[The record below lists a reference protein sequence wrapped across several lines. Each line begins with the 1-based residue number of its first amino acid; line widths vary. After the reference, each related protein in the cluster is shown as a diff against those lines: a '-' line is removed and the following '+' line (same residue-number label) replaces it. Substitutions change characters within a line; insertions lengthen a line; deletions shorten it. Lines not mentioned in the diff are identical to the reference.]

1 MLFSQKNLGASTCS
15 KTLLNVIKW
24 YFFRSFGEIFKKLA
38 LMAFIFLLVFFFMN
52 STHSLFGSI
61 DVNLNLLL
69 CIDIGKIPVPDP
81 TSKICT
87 FFVLVYLFKN
97 FFILIILCLLSDFF

>member
-1 MLFSQKNLGASTCS
+1 
-15 KTLLNVIKW
+15 
-24 YFFRSFGEIFKKLA
+24 
-38 LMAFIFLLVFFFMN
+38 MAFIFLLVFFFMN

-87 FFVLVYLFKN
+87 FFVLVYLFKIFLFLL
-97 FFILIILCLLSDFF
+97 FFVYYLIFF